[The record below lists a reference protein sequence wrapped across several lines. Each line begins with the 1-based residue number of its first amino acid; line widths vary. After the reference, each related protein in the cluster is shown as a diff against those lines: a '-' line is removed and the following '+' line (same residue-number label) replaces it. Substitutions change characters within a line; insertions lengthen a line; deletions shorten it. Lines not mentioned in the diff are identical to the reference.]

1 MWRSRMR
8 TGTFFYNTNVIYK
21 NVKREKSR
29 RTTAFPLKMMYRK
42 RGGRSMGSVPEDLQ
56 RVVQNTKAV
65 GVVVGWPL
73 DLEGNEGSQC
83 QKTHQFVRS
92 LIFRGTLSIPVT
104 YWDERYSTQNAEENW
119 GSGRGIDAFAALEI
133 LQDYLD
139 EMNEEDEDY

>member
-1 MWRSRMR
+1 
-8 TGTFFYNTNVIYK
+8 
-21 NVKREKSR
+21 
-29 RTTAFPLKMMYRK
+29 
-42 RGGRSMGSVPEDLQ
+42 MGSVPEDLQ

-119 GSGRGIDAFAALEI
+119 GAGRGIDAFAALEI

-139 EMNEEDEDY
+139 EMNEEDEEY